1 MAKQRAETAALNA
14 HKKSVADVERAG
26 KEAKEKLAAIK
37 ADMKQASRDFG
48 EILALKTFSLQD
60 VGKGKTNKTDLE
72 KAKKIRHEVLG
83 KMSLVGPGL
92 SADQTRDFE
101 FFKSNWDDVNEA
113 ALGAAWPEK
122 FAELAQ
128 TVQDAIASGESN
140 AFSKFMHSET
150 LRCLSEI
157 PRLRL

>member
-1 MAKQRAETAALNA
+1 M
-14 HKKSVADVERAG
+14 
-26 KEAKEKLAAIK
+26 
-37 ADMKQASRDFG
+37 
-48 EILALKTFSLQD
+48 
-60 VGKGKTNKTDLE
+60 
-72 KAKKIRHEVLG
+72 
-83 KMSLVGPGL
+83 
-92 SADQTRDFE
+92 
-101 FFKSNWDDVNEA
+101 NEA

-128 TVQDAIASGESN
+128 KVQDAIASGEPN